1 MEIARRNL
9 LTGSLA
15 AGLAGTSLAQAQS
28 PQAQQPAPAPPWTIP
43 APPIGSPADELRI
56 HTDWAQL
63 GQYRDD
69 DLHVRQ
75 LPAAER
81 RVVFLGDSIT
91 RGWQVSHPELF
102 TANGFIDRG
111 ISGQS
116 TPQMLVRFR
125 QDVILLE
132 PQAVHIMAGTN
143 DVAENTGPFEPEA
156 TRNNL
161 MSMVELARMH
171 GVRIVLASIP
181 PAAAFPWRP
190 VPDVAAKIRT
200 LNAWI
205 RAYAT
210 QNAVALADYTPVL
223 DDGAGAIRPGLAY
236 DGVHPNRA
244 GYLAMEQIT
253 MRAIAAAL
261 A

>member
-1 MEIARRNL
+1 MAIARRNM

-15 AGLAGTSLAQAQS
+15 AGLAGTSRAQAQPS
-28 PQAQQPAPAPPWTIP
+28 AAPPPWTIP

-63 GQYRDD
+63 GQYRED
-69 DLHVRQ
+69 DLRVRQ
-75 LPAAER
+75 VPPTER
-81 RVVFLGDSIT
+81 RVVFMGDSIT
-91 RGWQVSHPELF
+91 RGWQLSHPEFF
-102 TANGFIDRG
+102 TANGFVDRG
-111 ISGQS
+111 ISGQT

-132 PQAVHIMAGTN
+132 PQAVHIMGGTN
-143 DVAENTGPFEPEA
+143 DVAENTGPFDTEA

-171 GVRIVLASIP
+171 RVRIVFAAIP
-181 PAAAFPWRP
+181 PTAAFPWRA
-190 VPDVAAKIRT
+190 VVADAVAKIRT

-205 RAYAT
+205 RAYAIL
-210 QNAVALADYTPVL
+210 NGFAFADYTPLL
-223 DDGAGAIRPGLAY
+223 DDGTGAMKAVLTY

-244 GYLAMEQIT
+244 GYLAMEQAAS
-253 MRAIAAAL
+253 RAIAAAL

>member
-1 MEIARRNL
+1 MAIARRNL
-9 LTGSLA
+9 LTGSVA
-15 AGLAGTSLAQAQS
+15 AGFAGISLAQAQS
-28 PQAQQPAPAPPWTIP
+28 PQAPQAPPPPWAIP

-63 GQYRDD
+63 GQYREDN
-69 DLHVRQ
+69 LRVGQ

-91 RGWQVSHPELF
+91 RGWEVFHPEFF
-102 TANGFIDRG
+102 TASGFIDRG
-111 ISGQS
+111 ISGQT

-125 QDVILLE
+125 QDVILLD
-132 PQAVHIMAGTN
+132 PAAVHIMAGTN
-143 DVAENTGPFEPEA
+143 DVAENTGPFDPEA

-171 GVRIVLASIP
+171 RVRIVLASIP
-181 PAAAFPWRP
+181 PVAAFSWRAIPDP
-190 VPDVAAKIRT
+190 VAKIRA
-200 LNAWI
+200 LNEWI

-210 QNAVALADYTPVL
+210 QNGFAFADYTPLL
-223 DDGAGAIRPGLAY
+223 DNGAGSMNPALTY

-244 GYLAMEQIT
+244 GYLTMEQVT
-253 MRAIAAAL
+253 LRSVAAAL

>member
-1 MEIARRNL
+1 MTIARRNL

-15 AGLAGTSLAQAQS
+15 AGFAGTSLAQAQPAAS
-28 PQAQQPAPAPPWTIP
+28 PPPWTIP
-43 APPIGSPADELRI
+43 APPVGSPADEERI

-63 GQYRDD
+63 GQYRADD
-69 DLHVRQ
+69 VRVRQ

-91 RGWQVSHPELF
+91 RGWEVFHPEFF

-111 ISGQS
+111 ISGQT

-132 PQAVHIMAGTN
+132 PAAVHIMAGTN
-143 DVAENTGPFEPEA
+143 DVAENTGPFDPEA

-171 GVRIVLASIP
+171 RLRIVLSAIP
-181 PAAAFPWRP
+181 PAAAFPWRTVAEP
-190 VPDVAAKIRT
+190 VSKIRT
-200 LNAWI
+200 LNEWI
-205 RAYAT
+205 RAYAV
-210 QNAVALADYTPVL
+210 QNGFGFADYTALL
-223 DDGAGAIRPGLAY
+223 DTGAGAMKPALTY

-244 GYLAMEQIT
+244 GYLTMEQV
-253 MRAIAAAL
+253 AL
-261 A
+261 